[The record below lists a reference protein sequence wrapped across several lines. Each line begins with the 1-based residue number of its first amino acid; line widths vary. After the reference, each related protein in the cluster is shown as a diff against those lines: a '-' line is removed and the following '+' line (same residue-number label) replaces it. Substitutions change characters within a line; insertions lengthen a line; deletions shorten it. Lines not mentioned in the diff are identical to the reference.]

1 MVEAG
6 SNSILQDRLQ
16 SMHLD
21 IDNALQ
27 GWDFNVGV
35 PQARMVQAG
44 DGRQVLQL
52 RVDLGLL
59 QLETSGRPDG
69 ARPHGCASYFQY
81 LREQAR
87 LVDRT
92 GQAFALSEEQSG
104 EADREFFQYYHRR
117 ICWLALRNYTKA
129 MQDAEH
135 TLGFMDFVRDHSPSD
150 RYTQAHEQYRG
161 LVLFHHTQAAA
172 ALALENENPEGA
184 VDAIHQGLEKMR
196 AFFISLEAEEH
207 FEEDLMVNQLRK
219 MENALRQSHGIETTL
234 QEQLEEAV
242 AREDYEGAARL
253 RDQLR
258 NRTSPPEAKR
268 DH

>member
-1 MVEAG
+1 
-6 SNSILQDRLQ
+6 
-16 SMHLD
+16 MHSD
-21 IDNALQ
+21 IDNALR

-35 PQARMVQAG
+35 PQARIVQAG

-69 ARPHGCASYFQY
+69 TQPHGCATYFQY
-81 LREQAR
+81 LRDQAR
-87 LVDRT
+87 LADRT
-92 GQAFALSEEQSG
+92 GQPFILSEEQSG
-104 EADREFFQYYHRR
+104 EADREFFQFYHRR
-117 ICWLALRNYTKA
+117 ICWLALRNYAKA
-129 MQDAEH
+129 MQDADH

-161 LVLFHHTQAAA
+161 LVLFHRTQAAA
-172 ALALENENPEGA
+172 ALALESDDAEGA
-184 VDAIHQGLEKMR
+184 IDAIHQGLEKMH
-196 AFFISLEAEEH
+196 AFFVSLEAEDQ
-207 FEEDLMVNQLRK
+207 FDEDLMVSQLRK
-219 MENALRQSHGIETTL
+219 MEEALRQKHGIESTL

-258 NRTSPPEAKR
+258 NRSDPPQASPGC
-268 DH
+268 

>member
-1 MVEAG
+1 
-6 SNSILQDRLQ
+6 
-16 SMHLD
+16 MHLD

-69 ARPHGCASYFQY
+69 VRPHGCTTYFHY

-87 LVDRT
+87 VVDRS
-92 GQAFALSEEQSG
+92 GQPFVLSEEQSG
-104 EADREFFQYYHRR
+104 EADREFFQFYHRR
-117 ICWLALRNYTKA
+117 ICWLALRNYTRA
-129 MQDAEH
+129 MQDADH
-135 TLGFMDFVRDHSPSD
+135 TLAFMDFVRDHSPSD

-161 LVLFHHTQAAA
+161 LVLFHRTQAAA
-172 ALALENENPEGA
+172 ALALENDDAEGA
-184 VDAIHQGLEKMR
+184 IDAIHQGLEKMQ
-196 AFFISLEAEEH
+196 AFFVSMEAEEQ
-207 FEEDLMVNQLRK
+207 FEEDLMVGQLRK
-219 MENALRQSHGIETTL
+219 MEEALRQKHGIETTL

-258 NRTSPPEAKR
+258 NRPAPPQASSEC
-268 DH
+268 